1 MSSVNYKTIPESA
14 SSDTPKD
21 INIIQSWNYESPSSE
36 DLADIESLDQTTS
49 YRFLA
54 RPEEGGTLKYVS
66 LSGVVSGLVSAELTG
81 LVGFPDADV
90 PASQTKSI

>member
-1 MSSVNYKTIPESA
+1 MNYKTIPESA

-21 INIIQSWNYESPSSE
+21 INIIQSWNYEAPSS
-36 DLADIESLDQTTS
+36 DDMADVEKLDQTTT

-66 LSGVVSGLVSAELTG
+66 LSGVVSGILSSVSG
-81 LVGFPDADV
+81 
-90 PASQTKSI
+90 